1 MMSEAIEW
9 LREECEE
16 LEALLKGLSDAN
28 WDRVTDYKDW
38 TVADQVMHL
47 HQVDMWGAAAV
58 TDPDGWPDFVTSV
71 RAYQAS
77 GKTHYDVARE
87 TWNTMPRADLLALW
101 SQGWRELITKLEAVT
116 GDDKLPWFGPPMRP
130 DSFAGAR
137 QMETWAHSQR
147 IWDVL
152 GRTRTPTERIKG
164 ICELGVRTQGWAFA
178 NRKLDR
184 PPVARVELT
193 SPAGEQWVWNPDA
206 EGLVKGTA
214 LDFALVVVQSRNV
227 ADTGLICEGDNA
239 TAWMA
244 IAQAY
249 AGVPADP
256 PLPGTL
262 KVPK

>member
-1 MMSEAIEW
+1 MSEAIAW
-9 LREECEE
+9 LREECTE
-16 LEALLKGLSDAN
+16 LEGLLTGLSDTD

-47 HQVDMWGAAAV
+47 HQVDMWGARAV
-58 TDPDGWPDFVTSV
+58 TDPAGWPDFVTSV
-71 RAYQAS
+71 RAYQAT

-87 TWNTMPRADLLALW
+87 TWNAMPRSELRTLW
-101 SQGWRELITKLEAVT
+101 SAGWRDLIGKLEAVT
-116 GDDKLPWFGPPMRP
+116 GDDKLPWFGPPMKP

-152 GRTRTPTERIKG
+152 GKTRQPTERIRG
-164 ICELGVRTQGWAFA
+164 ICELGVRTQGWTFA

-227 ADTGLICEGDNA
+227 ADTSLICEGDNA
-239 TAWMA
+239 KAWMA

-256 PLPGTL
+256 PAPGTL

>member
-1 MMSEAIEW
+1 MSEAIAW

-16 LEALLKGLSDAN
+16 LEALLKGLSDSDWN
-28 WDRVTDYKDW
+28 LVTDYKDW
-38 TVADQVMHL
+38 TIADQVMHL
-47 HQVDMWGAAAV
+47 HQVDMWGIRAV
-58 TDPDGWPDFVTSV
+58 TDPDNWPDYVKSV
-71 RAYQAS
+71 RAYQAE

-87 TWNTMPRADLLALW
+87 LFGDLPRGDLLALW
-101 SQGWRELITKLEAVT
+101 SDGWRELIGKLEAVV

-137 QMETWAHSQR
+137 QMETWAHGQR
-147 IWDVL
+147 IWDIL
-152 GRTRTPTERIKG
+152 GKTREPTERIRG
-164 ICELGVRTQGWAFA
+164 ICELGVRTQGWTFA
-178 NRKLDR
+178 NRKIER

-193 SPAGEQWVWNPDA
+193 SPSGEQWVWNPDA
-206 EGLVKGTA
+206 EGLVKGSA

-227 ADTGLICEGDNA
+227 ADVGLICEGDNA
-239 TAWMA
+239 KAWMA

-256 PLPGTL
+256 PKPGTL

>member
-16 LEALLKGLSDAN
+16 LEVLLKGLSDAD
-28 WDRVTDYKDW
+28 WDLVTDYKEW

-47 HQVDMWGAAAV
+47 HQVDMWGIRAV
-58 TDPDGWPDFVTSV
+58 TDPAGWPDYVKSV
-71 RAYQAS
+71 RVYQAE

-87 TWNTMPRADLLALW
+87 LFGAMPRAELLALW
-101 SQGWRELITKLEAVT
+101 SNGWRELIGKLEQVV

-152 GRTRTPTERIKG
+152 GRTRTPTERVKG
-164 ICELGVRTQGWAFA
+164 ICELGVRTQGWTFA
-178 NRKLDR
+178 NRKLER

-193 SPAGEQWVWNPDA
+193 SPRGEQWVWNPDA
-206 EGLVKGTA
+206 EGLIKGAA

-239 TAWMA
+239 KAWMA

-256 PLPGTL
+256 PKPGTL

>member
-1 MMSEAIEW
+1 MSEAITW
-9 LREECEE
+9 LREECAE
-16 LEALLKGLSDAN
+16 LETLLQGLGEAD
-28 WDRVTDYKDW
+28 WERVTDYKDW

-47 HQVDMWGAAAV
+47 HQVDMWGTRAV
-58 TDPDGWPDFVTSV
+58 TDPDAWPDFVLSV
-71 RAYQAS
+71 RAYQAT

-87 TWNTMPRADLLALW
+87 TWNMLPRADLLALW
-101 SQGWRELITKLEAVT
+101 SQGWRDLIGKLEAVV

-137 QMETWAHSQR
+137 QMETWAHGQR
-147 IWDVL
+147 VWDVL
-152 GRTRTPTERIKG
+152 GKTREPQPRIKG
-164 ICELGVRTQGWAFA
+164 ICELGVRTQGWTFA
-178 NRKLDR
+178 NRKLER

-193 SPAGEQWVWNPDA
+193 APDGEQWLWNPDA
-206 EGLVKGTA
+206 EGLVKGAA

-227 ADTGLICEGDNA
+227 ADTGLSCTGDNA
-239 TAWMA
+239 KAWMA

-256 PLPGTL
+256 PKPGTL

>member
-1 MMSEAIEW
+1 MSDAIAW
-9 LREECEE
+9 LREECSE
-16 LEALLKGLSDAN
+16 LETLLRSLGDADWDLVTEYKN
-28 WDRVTDYKDW
+28 WTL
-38 TVADQVMHL
+38 ADQVMHL

-58 TDPDGWPDFVTSV
+58 TDPEGWPDFVKGV
-71 RAYQAS
+71 RSYQAE

-87 TWNTMPRADLLALW
+87 TWERLPRADFLALW
-101 SQGWRELITKLEAVT
+101 SRGWRELIAKLEGVV

-137 QMETWAHSQR
+137 QMETWAHGQR

-152 GRTRTPTERIKG
+152 GRTRRPTERIRG
-164 ICELGVRTQGWAFA
+164 VCELGVRTQGWSFA

-193 SPAGEQWVWNPDA
+193 SPSGELWVWNPDA
-206 EGLVKGTA
+206 EGLVKGSA

-239 TAWMA
+239 RAWMA

-256 PLPGTL
+256 PAPGTRQ
-262 KVPK
+262 VPK